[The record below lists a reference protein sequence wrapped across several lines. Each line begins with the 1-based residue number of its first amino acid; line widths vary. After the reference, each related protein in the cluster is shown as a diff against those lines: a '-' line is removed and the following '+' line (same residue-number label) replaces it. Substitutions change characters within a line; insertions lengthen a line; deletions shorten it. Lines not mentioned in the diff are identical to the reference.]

1 MSEIWLASNREGSLE
16 QAAEGDDGL
25 FVAQITGV
33 APMFISDSGFGQV
46 LQFSRTSKS
55 GRAAIVIPP

>member
-16 QAAEGDDGL
+16 QAAEGNDGL

-33 APMFISDSGFGQV
+33 AP
-46 LQFSRTSKS
+46 
-55 GRAAIVIPP
+55 VIPP

>member
-16 QAAEGDDGL
+16 QAAEGNNRL

-33 APMFISDSGFGQV
+33 AP
-46 LQFSRTSKS
+46 
-55 GRAAIVIPP
+55 VIPP